1 MAEFDVVDMPEWC
14 PGDINK
20 VDRACDRFLRS
31 RERIDTPVD
40 WSRVKWIP
48 KIPGTPP
55 PAARPQSTDSWH
67 DRCKT
72 NASRIMNAH
81 FQSMAADRLS
91 PEERGRAA
99 MAANAAARERSR
111 IAQRERSAR
120 KAGQ

>member
-48 KIPGTPP
+48 KI
-55 PAARPQSTDSWH
+55 
-67 DRCKT
+67 
-72 NASRIMNAH
+72 
-81 FQSMAADRLS
+81 
-91 PEERGRAA
+91 
-99 MAANAAARERSR
+99 
-111 IAQRERSAR
+111 
-120 KAGQ
+120 